1 MKYKIIGTFEVEFD
15 TDDTEGLESVLSQ
28 NDQEELA
35 VEWSLDGC
43 GLISEELVPSLIGDS
58 VRLERFEIVEVR

>member
-1 MKYKIIGTFEVEFD
+1 MTLAPHSSQNFCA
-15 TDDTEGLESVLSQ
+15 LESVLSQ

-43 GLISEELVPSLIGDS
+43 GLISEELVPSLIGHS
-58 VRLERFEIVEVR
+58 VRLDRFEIVEVR